1 MSHAVVFCVKIGVCV
16 KRLIE
21 FVSCILFFDVIN
33 SVYNFRIV
41 FSDLMKSLKDK
52 IACKIIRK
60 RI

>member
-1 MSHAVVFCVKIGVCV
+1 MFCVKIGICV

-21 FVSCILFFDVIN
+21 FVRCILFFDVIN